1 MICTG
6 IGRVVEEPE
15 PSPVARPAEVEEDG
29 VGPREAEYQALI
41 HAQQLRLSELEAAVA
56 DKSNLVATVH
66 SNAQTLSRI
75 MSQNK
80 DLKTQ
85 LAEMQLRF
93 VEITQKQMD
102 VVSELQTC
110 EYQAK
115 QWKARA
121 EELGRQV
128 GGEVVVRPTVDART
142 QRHEAQL
149 AEQIMKLQATNA
161 RCVHAPCCQCNMLSC
176 M

>member
-1 MICTG
+1 M
-6 IGRVVEEPE
+6 
-15 PSPVARPAEVEEDG
+15 
-29 VGPREAEYQALI
+29 GPREAEYQALV

-93 VEITQKQMD
+93 VEVTQKQMD

-110 EYQAK
+110 EYQAR
-115 QWKARA
+115 QWKTRA
-121 EELGRQV
+121 EELESQV
-128 GGEVVVRPTVDART
+128 AGGKEAVGSAGDERT
-142 QRHEAQL
+142 QRYERHEAQL
-149 AEQIMKLQATNA
+149 AQQIMKLQATNA
-161 RCVHAPCCQCNMLSC
+161 RCVYA
-176 M
+176 